1 MNVTLVI
8 IGIFEIKVLSMSHL
22 WNGFHNLVQKA
33 MNVNDITIFS
43 IKGSDY
49 KIRVWYMSK
58 DDVISIMKNSDL
70 KKRIIIFFFIIYKN
84 KWRDLLSKKQ
94 KNNIK

>member
-1 MNVTLVI
+1 MN
-8 IGIFEIKVLSMSHL
+8 HL

-70 KKRIIIFFFIIYKN
+70 KKRIINFFFIIYKN

>member
-1 MNVTLVI
+1 MLQMNVTLVI
-8 IGIFEIKVLSMSHL
+8 IGIFEIKVSSMSHL

-49 KIRVWYMSK
+49 KIRV
-58 DDVISIMKNSDL
+58 
-70 KKRIIIFFFIIYKN
+70 
-84 KWRDLLSKKQ
+84 
-94 KNNIK
+94 